1 MKALGIALLASL
13 VVAGFGGQSPAS
25 APAVAPVE
33 VAGAA
38 STASLPVSAATL
50 PAATTATTDPAP
62 AVDVAAPAAYQPTT
76 PRASALRATFA
87 QLIGQKLV
95 VRMDGTT
102 ASADLLGRIKRGE
115 VGGVILLGFN
125 ITTPAQV
132 TALTAQLRAAAA
144 SGGQPHLLIAVDQE
158 GGSVKR
164 IPWAPPTLSARQ
176 MGQINSAS
184 VARDQG
190 TKTGAALRGLG
201 INVDFAPVADVP
213 VSTTS
218 FMYRAGRTFSF
229 NATRTAVLTDAF
241 ATGLESKGV
250 RATMKH
256 FPGIGFATRNTDSYV
271 VTIGATQAA
280 LAPGLLPYRTAIAH
294 HIPLIMLS
302 NATYSAYDTV
312 NAAGWSRAIQ
322 VNLLRQTL
330 GFTGVTITDSLD
342 GTAHARGLPTSLL
355 AIRAA
360 RAGTDMILMTGSE
373 ATTKAVYATLLAD
386 AKSGYIQTDRLRAS
400 YTRILALKAGL

>member
-1 MKALGIALLASL
+1 MKLFAIALFASL
-13 VVAGFGGQSPAS
+13 VVAGFGGQAPAS
-25 APAVAPVE
+25 APAAAPTAAAPAEAPTSALAAAAPTVQSAVA
-33 VAGAA
+33 
-38 STASLPVSAATL
+38 T
-50 PAATTATTDPAP
+50 PAP
-62 AVDVAAPAAYQPTT
+62 AADVAAVAEYRPTT
-76 PRASALRATFA
+76 PPATALRASFA
-87 QLIGQKLV
+87 QLVGQKLV

-102 ASADLLGRIKRGE
+102 ASADLLGRIRRGE

-125 ITTPAQV
+125 IATPAQV
-132 TALTAQLRAAAA
+132 RALTAQLRAAAA
-144 SGGQPHLLIAVDQE
+144 AGGQPRLLIGVDQE

-164 IPWAPPTLSARQ
+164 IPWAPPTLSAPQ
-176 MGQINSAS
+176 MGRMNSATT
-184 VARDQG
+184 ARTQG
-190 TKTGAALRGLG
+190 ANTAAALRGLG

-213 VSTTS
+213 ASTTS

-229 NATRTAVLTDAF
+229 NATRTAVLADAF

-250 RATMKH
+250 LPTMKH

-271 VTIGATQAA
+271 VSIGATRAA

-302 NATYSAYDTV
+302 NATYTAYDTV

-355 AIRAA
+355 AVRAA

-400 YTRILALKAGL
+400 YTRILALKARL

>member
-1 MKALGIALLASL
+1 MKALPVALLAAL
-13 VVAGFGGQSPAS
+13 VVAGFGGRGPALAPPQAPAS

-33 VAGAA
+33 AAGAV
-38 STASLPVSAATL
+38 STASPLT
-50 PAATTATTDPAP
+50 
-62 AVDVAAPAAYQPTT
+62 AAPAAYLPTT
-76 PRASALRATFA
+76 PRVSVARATLA
-87 QLIGQKLV
+87 QLVGQKLV

-125 ITTPAQV
+125 ITSPSQV
-132 TALTAQLRAAAA
+132 TALTAQLRGAAAA
-144 SGGQPHLLIAVDQE
+144 GGQPHLLIGVDQE

-164 IPWAPPTLSARQ
+164 IPWAPPTLSAPQ
-176 MGQINSAS
+176 MGRMNSAL

-213 VSTTS
+213 ASTTS
-218 FMYRAGRTFSF
+218 FMYKAGRTWSF
-229 NATRTAVLTDAF
+229 NATRTAVLADAF
-241 ATGLESKGV
+241 ASGLESKHV
-250 RATMKH
+250 DAVMKH
-256 FPGIGFATRNTDSYV
+256 FPGIGFATRNTDAYV
-271 VTIGATQAA
+271 VTIGATRAA

-312 NAAGWSRAIQ
+312 NAAAWSRAIQ

-355 AIRAA
+355 AVRAA

-373 ATTKAVYATLLAD
+373 ASTKAVYATLLAD
-386 AKSGYIQTDRLRAS
+386 AQSGYIQTDRLRAS
-400 YTRILALKAGL
+400 YARILALKAGL

>member
-1 MKALGIALLASL
+1 MKALAIALLASL
-13 VVAGFGGQSPAS
+13 VVAGFGGQAPAS
-25 APAVAPVE
+25 APGAAPVE
-33 VAGAA
+33 AAGAVSTASPPVAAASVAA
-38 STASLPVSAATL
+38 STAE
-50 PAATTATTDPAP
+50 
-62 AVDVAAPAAYQPTT
+62 VAAPAPVAPTAT
-76 PRASALRATFA
+76 PVSGAVRATLA
-87 QLIGQKLV
+87 QLVGQKLV

-102 ASADLLGRIKRGE
+102 PSADLLGRIRRGE

-125 ITTPAQV
+125 ITTPSALM
-132 TALTAQLRAAAA
+132 ALTAQLRGAAAA
-144 SGGQPHLLIAVDQE
+144 GAQPHLLIAVDQE

-164 IPWAPPTLSARQ
+164 IPWAPPTLSAQQ
-176 MGQINSAS
+176 MGRMNSAAT
-184 VARDQG
+184 ARDQG
-190 TKTGAALRGLG
+190 AKAGAALRGLG

-213 VSTTS
+213 ASTSS
-218 FMYRAGRTFSF
+218 FMYKAGRTFSF
-229 NATRTAVLTDAF
+229 KATRTAVLADAF
-241 ATGLESKGV
+241 ASGLESKGV

-256 FPGIGFATRNTDSYV
+256 FPGIGFATRNTDAYV
-271 VTIGATQAA
+271 VTIGATRAA

-322 VNLLRQTL
+322 VNLLRQSL

-355 AIRAA
+355 AVRAA

-373 ATTKAVYATLLAD
+373 ASTRAVYATLLAD
-386 AKSGYIQTDRLRAS
+386 AKSGYIQTDRLQAS